1 MQEKLTINYTND
13 LHSYFEN
20 WPKIAG
26 YLKGN
31 KQKLKDAGETCWLV
45 DIGDHV
51 DRSRP
56 IAEAFR
62 GKANI
67 SLLNEAGYDFATIGN
82 NEGITLD
89 YDDLYH
95 LYDEAEFRVAVAN
108 LHTKTGKDPSWME
121 PSWVVETTGG
131 VKVGMIGLTA
141 PFPDFYNLIGWD
153 VQDPMEI
160 LKQEIGPLR
169 SSCDV
174 VVLLSHLGIY
184 ADRDIAAAFPEI
196 DVIIGGHTH
205 HLLHEGEYVN
215 QCLITTAGKQG
226 FYMGEVEIIWDTEQK
241 CITGKHARAIPVAEL
256 EEDADTAEQV
266 AVYSENA
273 AKAMHR
279 PAVVLPDPMPCAPY
293 EDSRAMDLLTDYLR
307 RWTKADLAFLNAG
320 VLLDSFPAGAVSY
333 MDIHRI
339 CPHPINPATVPL
351 TGESLEQIVNA
362 ALQPDFVSFPLKG
375 FGFRGKVIG
384 KMIYSGLTFDITG
397 TEAKPAAENLKI
409 HGRPLDPKKLYTT
422 AMADTFTFGSLL
434 PNIKQAE
441 GKKYFMPEML
451 RDLLLEAFQEIEK

>member
-26 YLKGN
+26 YLKEN
-31 KQKLKDAGETCWLV
+31 KQKLSDAGETCWLI

-67 SLLNEAGYDFATIGN
+67 SLMNEAGYDFATIGN

-89 YDDLYH
+89 YEDLYH

-108 LHTKTGKDPSWME
+108 LHSKKEEDPDWME
-121 PSWVVETTGG
+121 PSWVVETASG

-160 LKQEIGPLR
+160 LEQEIHSLR
-169 SSCDV
+169 NSCDV
-174 VVLLSHLGIY
+174 LILLSHLGLY
-184 ADRDIAAAFPEI
+184 ADRDIAAAFDEI

-205 HLLHEGEYVN
+205 HLLQESEYVN

-226 FYMGEVEIIWDTEQK
+226 FYFGEVELTWDPELGCLTDKQA
-241 CITGKHARAIPVAEL
+241 HVIPVADL
-256 EEDADTAEQV
+256 KEDEAARAHV
-266 AVYSENA
+266 AAYEKNA
-273 AKAMHR
+273 AKAMQQSAAVLSSPL
-279 PAVVLPDPMPCAPY
+279 PASPY
-293 EDSRAMDLLTDYLR
+293 EDSRVMDFLTDYMR

-320 VLLDSFPAGAVSY
+320 VLLESFPAGSVSY

-351 TGESLEQIVNA
+351 TGSVIEQIVTA
-362 ALQPDFVSFPLKG
+362 ALQPDFETFPLKG

-384 KMIYSGLTFDITG
+384 KMVYSELTFDIAG
-397 TEAKPAAENLKI
+397 TAEKPHAVNLKI
-409 HGRPLDPKKLYTT
+409 AGEPLDRKKVYSA
-422 AMADTFTFGSLL
+422 AMADTFTFGNLL
-434 PNIKQAE
+434 PGIKQAE

-451 RDLLLEAFQEIEK
+451 RDLLLGALQEIEK

>member
-20 WPKIAG
+20 WPKIVG
-26 YLKGN
+26 YLKHN
-31 KQKLKDAGETCWLV
+31 KQKLMDAGQTCWLL

-62 GKANI
+62 GRANI

-95 LYDEAEFRVAVAN
+95 LYDEAEFRIAVAN
-108 LHTKTGKDPSWME
+108 LHSQKGEDPGWME
-121 PSWVVETTGG
+121 PSWIVEAAGG
-131 VKVGMIGLTA
+131 TKVGMIGLTA

-153 VQDPMEI
+153 IEDPMEV
-160 LKQEIGPLR
+160 LKREIGQLR

-174 VVLLSHLGIY
+174 VVLLSHLGLY

-226 FYMGEVEIIWDTEQK
+226 FHFGEVEIIWDTEQK
-241 CITGKHARAIPVAEL
+241 IILEKKARAIPVADL
-256 EEDADTAEQV
+256 EDDADTAEQV

-273 AKAMHR
+273 EKALHR
-279 PAVVLPDPMPCAPY
+279 SAVVLPDPLPSAPY
-293 EDSRAMDLLTDYLR
+293 EDSLAMDLLTDYLR

-351 TGESLEQIVNA
+351 TGEELEEIVNA
-362 ALQPDFVSFPLKG
+362 ALQPDFITFPLKG

-384 KMIYSGLTFDITG
+384 KMVYSRLSFDIAG
-397 TEAKPAAENLKI
+397 TAAKPKAVNLRVNGK
-409 HGRPLDPKKLYTT
+409 PLEPERLYLT

-434 PNIKQAE
+434 PCIKQAK
-441 GKKYFMPEML
+441 GKKYYMPEML
-451 RDLLLEAFQEIEK
+451 RDLLLEAFKEIEK

>member
-13 LHSYFEN
+13 LHSHFEN

-26 YLKGN
+26 YFKQN
-31 KQKLKDAGETCWLV
+31 KQEVTDSGETCWLI

-62 GKANI
+62 GKANV
-67 SLLNEAGYDFATIGN
+67 SLLNEAGFDFATIGN

-89 YDDLYH
+89 HDDLYH

-108 LHTKTGKDPSWME
+108 LHAQENDDPSWLE
-121 PSWVVETTGG
+121 SSWISETSGG
-131 VKVGMIGLTA
+131 LKVGMIGLTA
-141 PFPDFYNLIGWD
+141 PFPDFYSLIGWD
-153 VQDPMEI
+153 IEDPI
-160 LKQEIGPLR
+160 DVLR
-169 SSCDV
+169 RELGQLREACDV

-184 ADRDIAAAFPEI
+184 ADRDIAAAFPDI

-226 FYMGEVEIIWDTEQK
+226 FYFGEVEIIWDHEQK
-241 CITGKHARAIPVAEL
+241 CIVDKRAMAIPVAGL
-256 EEDADTAEQV
+256 DDDPGTAELV
-266 AVYSENA
+266 ALYSENA
-273 AKAMHR
+273 VKAMHR
-279 PAVVLPDPMPCAPY
+279 PAVVLPDPMPSAPY
-293 EDSRAMDLLTDYLR
+293 EDSRVMDRLTDYLR
-307 RWTKADLAFLNAG
+307 RWTSADLAFLNAG
-320 VLLDSFPAGAVSY
+320 VLLDSFPEGAISY

-351 TGESLEQIVNA
+351 TGEELQQIVDA
-362 ALQPDFVSFPLKG
+362 ALQPDFVSFQLKG

-384 KMIYSGLTFDITG
+384 KMVYSGLTFDLAG
-397 TEAKPAAENLKI
+397 TKAKPRAVNLMI
-409 HGRPLDPKKLYTT
+409 HGEPLQRDEQYLT
-422 AMADTFTFGSLL
+422 AMADTFTFGDLL
-434 PNIKQAE
+434 PCIKQAKS
-441 GKKYFMPEML
+441 KKYFMPEML
-451 RDLLLEAFQEIEK
+451 RDLLLQTFKEIEK

>member
-20 WPKIAG
+20 WPKITG
-26 YLKGN
+26 YLKRN
-31 KQKLKDAGETCWLV
+31 KQKLTDAGETCWLI

-108 LHTKTGKDPSWME
+108 LHSQKDEDPGWME
-121 PSWVVETTGG
+121 SSWIVETAGG
-131 VKVGMIGLTA
+131 MKVGMIGLTA

-153 VQDPMEI
+153 IEDPMQV
-160 LKQEIGPLR
+160 LKREIGKLGP
-169 SSCDV
+169 SCDV

-196 DVIIGGHTH
+196 DIIIGGHTH

-226 FYMGEVEIIWDTEQK
+226 FYFGEVEIIWDAEQQVIIEK
-241 CITGKHARAIPVAEL
+241 KAKAIPVADL
-256 EEDADTAEQV
+256 EEDADMAEQV
-266 AVYSENA
+266 AVYSDNA
-273 AKAMHR
+273 VKAMHR
-279 PAVVLPDPMPCAPY
+279 PAVVLPDPMPSAPY
-293 EDSRAMDLLTDYLR
+293 EDSHVMDLLTDYLH
-307 RWTKADLAFLNAG
+307 RWTGADLAFLNAG

-351 TGESLEQIVNA
+351 TGEELQQIVDA
-362 ALQPDFVSFPLKG
+362 ALQPDFVTFPLKG

-384 KMIYSGLTFDITG
+384 KMVYSGLSFDIAG
-397 TEAKPAAENLKI
+397 TTAKPKAVNLRINGK
-409 HGRPLDPKKLYTT
+409 PLEPERRYIT

-434 PNIKQAE
+434 PCIKQAE
-441 GKKYFMPEML
+441 GKKYYMPEML
-451 RDLLLEAFQEIEK
+451 RDLLLEALKEIEK